1 MIMPEQSPSAPQ
13 PRSYPLGFKRGT
25 VAAVGILWGGT
36 LLAQGIGE
44 TAGLPEPE
52 EAAVV
57 YQLPPQEAVD
67 RLSSES
73 HEASSGLWRGI
84 PLTGAGL
91 IALGSLG
98 VSRFRARRRS

>member
-13 PRSYPLGFKRGT
+13 PQSYPLGFKRGT

-36 LLAQGIGE
+36 LFAQGIGE

-52 EAAVV
+52 EAVV
-57 YQLPPQEAVD
+57 AYQLPPQAAAE
-67 RLSSES
+67 RLSTES
-73 HEASSGLWRGI
+73 HDASSNLWRGV
-84 PLTGAGL
+84 PLTGVGL

-98 VSRFRARRRS
+98 LSRFRARRRS